1 MILSFEGR
9 TMSEIADE
17 VRAFLRGESPAAEEP
32 ARHVAHEAAKPAPTE
47 PPFVADPPKKSQY
60 TVADVRTEMGELAKA
75 GVARDVIREAMK
87 RLCGADRVSEIPE
100 DKYDAIMRWCE
111 AQKGAQNA

>member
-17 VRAFLRGESPAAEEP
+17 VRAFLRGEPPAAEEP
-32 ARHVAHEAAKPAPTE
+32 APVE

-87 RLCGADRVSEIPE
+87 SLCGADRVSEIPE
-100 DKYDAIMRWCE
+100 DKYDAIMHWCAE
-111 AQKGAQNA
+111 QKGAKNA

>member
-17 VRAFLRGESPAAEEP
+17 MRAFLRGEP
-32 ARHVAHEAAKPAPTE
+32 PAPAE

-87 RLCGADRVSEIPE
+87 SLCGADRVSEIPE
-100 DKYDAIMRWCE
+100 DKYDAIMHWCAE
-111 AQKGAQNA
+111 QKGAQNA

>member
-17 VRAFLRGESPAAEEP
+17 VRAFLRGEPPAAEEP
-32 ARHVAHEAAKPAPTE
+32 AQHVACEAAKPAPAE
-47 PPFVADPPKKSQY
+47 PPFVANPPKKSQY

-87 RLCGADRVSEIPE
+87 SLCGADRVSEIPE
-100 DKYDAIMRWCE
+100 DKYDAIMHWCAE
-111 AQKGAQNA
+111 QKGAKNA

>member
-17 VRAFLRGESPAAEEP
+17 VRAFLRGEPPAAE
-32 ARHVAHEAAKPAPTE
+32 E

-60 TVADVRTEMGELAKA
+60 TVADVRTELGELAKA

-87 RLCGADRVSEIPE
+87 NLCGADRVSEITE
-100 DKYDAIMRWCE
+100 DKYDAIMHWCAE
-111 AQKGAQNA
+111 QKGAKNA

>member
-9 TMSEIADE
+9 TMSEIEDE
-17 VRAFLRGESPAAEEP
+17 VRAFLRGEPPAAEEP
-32 ARHVAHEAAKPAPTE
+32 AQHVACEAAKPAPVE

-87 RLCGADRVSEIPE
+87 SLCGADRVSEIPE
-100 DKYDAIMRWCE
+100 DKYDAIMRWCTE
-111 AQKGAQNA
+111 QKGAQNA

>member
-17 VRAFLRGESPAAEEP
+17 VRAFLRGEPPAAEEP
-32 ARHVAHEAAKPAPTE
+32 APRVACEVAKPAPVE

-87 RLCGADRVSEIPE
+87 SLCGADRVSEIPE
-100 DKYDAIMRWCE
+100 DKYDAIMHWCAE
-111 AQKGAQNA
+111 QKGAKNA

>member
-17 VRAFLRGESPAAEEP
+17 VRAFLRGEPPAAEEP
-32 ARHVAHEAAKPAPTE
+32 AQRVACEAAKPAPAE
-47 PPFVADPPKKSQY
+47 PPFAADPPKKSQY

-87 RLCGADRVSEIPE
+87 SLCGADRVSEIPE
-100 DKYDAIMRWCE
+100 DKYDAIMHWCAE
-111 AQKGAQNA
+111 QKGAKNA

>member
-17 VRAFLRGESPAAEEP
+17 VRAFLRGEPPAAEEP
-32 ARHVAHEAAKPAPTE
+32 APAE

-75 GVARDVIREAMK
+75 GVARDVIRDAMK
-87 RLCGADRVSEIPE
+87 SLCGADRVSEIPE
-100 DKYDAIMRWCE
+100 DKYDAIMHWCAE
-111 AQKGAQNA
+111 QKGAKNA

>member
-17 VRAFLRGESPAAEEP
+17 VRAFLHGEPPAAEEP
-32 ARHVAHEAAKPAPTE
+32 APAE

-87 RLCGADRVSEIPE
+87 SLCGADRVSEIPE
-100 DKYDAIMRWCE
+100 DKYDAIMHWCAE
-111 AQKGAQNA
+111 QKGAKNA

>member
-17 VRAFLRGESPAAEEP
+17 VRAFLRGEPPAAEEP
-32 ARHVAHEAAKPAPTE
+32 AQRVAYEAAKPAPVE
-47 PPFVADPPKKSQY
+47 PPKKSQY

-87 RLCGADRVSEIPE
+87 SLCGADRVSEIPE
-100 DKYDAIMRWCE
+100 DKYDAIMHWCAE
-111 AQKGAQNA
+111 QKGAKNA

>member
-17 VRAFLRGESPAAEEP
+17 VRAFLRGEPPAAEEP
-32 ARHVAHEAAKPAPTE
+32 APRVACEAAKPAPAE
-47 PPFVADPPKKSQY
+47 PPKKSQY

-87 RLCGADRVSEIPE
+87 SLCGADRVSEIPE
-100 DKYDAIMRWCE
+100 DKYDAIMHWCAE
-111 AQKGAQNA
+111 QKGAKNA

>member
-17 VRAFLRGESPAAEEP
+17 VRAFLRGEPPAAEEP
-32 ARHVAHEAAKPAPTE
+32 ATRVTCEAAKPAPVE
-47 PPFVADPPKKSQY
+47 PPFAADPPKKSQY
-60 TVADVRTEMGELAKA
+60 TVADVRTELGELAKA

-87 RLCGADRVSEIPE
+87 SLCGADRVSEIPE
-100 DKYDAIMRWCE
+100 DKYDAIMHWCAE
-111 AQKGAQNA
+111 QKGAQNA